1 MASGKRRRAGRVSTA
16 AQQGSKRKQKN
27 LLLYGMAAVAGV
39 AVIAA
44 IVVGVTLGGGGGGGG
59 GSGDPAP
66 DFNFSLYQGFGE
78 IGERHSDLSRLEGKP
93 VVLNFW
99 AVLCSP
105 CRAEMPQFQAFYEEF
120 KDQVTLLGID
130 VGPFT
135 GLGSHQDADDLL
147 QELGVTY
154 PAGWTDDGSVTR
166 KFGVVSMPTTI
177 FIDSSGKI
185 FDRRAG
191 AIDRNA
197 LVRSTTR
204 LLAAEAADAS

>member
-1 MASGKRRRAGRVSTA
+1 MAKAKRRRAGRVSTA

-27 LLLYGMAAVAGV
+27 FLLYGMTAVAGV

-44 IVVGVTLGGGGGGGG
+44 IVVGITLGSGGGGT
-59 GSGDPAP
+59 GDQAP

-78 IGERHSDLSRLEGKP
+78 IGERHSDLSRLHGKP
-93 VVLNFW
+93 IVLNFW
-99 AVLCSP
+99 AGLCPP
-105 CRAEMPQFQAFYEEF
+105 CRAEMPQFQVFYEEF

-135 GLGSHQDADDLL
+135 GLGSHQDADELL

-166 KFGVVSMPTTI
+166 KYGVTSMPTTV

-185 FDRRAG
+185 FDKRAG

-204 LLAAEAADAS
+204 LLAAEAEDAS

>member
-1 MASGKRRRAGRVSTA
+1 MSTA

-44 IVVGVTLGGGGGGGG
+44 IVVGITLGSGGGT
-59 GSGDPAP
+59 GDPAP

-78 IGERHSDLSRLEGKP
+78 IGERHSDLSRLHGQP
-93 VVLNFW
+93 IVLNFW
-99 AVLCSP
+99 AGLCPP
-105 CRAEMPQFQAFYEEF
+105 CRTEIPQFQAFYEEF
-120 KDQVTLLGID
+120 KGRVTLLGID

-135 GLGSHQDADDLL
+135 GLGSHEDADDLL

-166 KFGVVSMPTTI
+166 KYGVTSMPTTV

-185 FDRRAG
+185 FDKRVG

-204 LLAAEAADAS
+204 LLAAEAEDAS